1 MTGRSI
7 CLIKESVVEMHGD
20 DDGCGPGRMTG
31 RMFILLSVLS
41 WCPANHQ
48 PVNESAQVLACLL
61 YGIVH
66 WPGIWCFNHQR
77 FLIPVGTTQPWSLGA
92 HRAMT

>member
-31 RMFILLSVLS
+31 RMFILLSTVFS
-41 WCPANHQ
+41 
-48 PVNESAQVLACLL
+48 
-61 YGIVH
+61 
-66 WPGIWCFNHQR
+66 PGALQNTSQ
-77 FLIPVGTTQPWSLGA
+77 
-92 HRAMT
+92 